1 MKVSL
6 YYNPSCS
13 DCTRQAKRTAWL
25 DWLQAIDMRT
35 DRSPL
40 GEVPAGE
47 IVVVDE
53 RRRRAYTG
61 VYATRMVC
69 LRIPLLFLYG
79 LLLYVPGIRDR
90 IGKAKPGCNRDACEI

>member
-13 DCTRQAKRTAWL
+13 DCVRQAKRTARL
-25 DWLQAIDMRT
+25 DWLRAIEMRT

-40 GEVPAGE
+40 GEVPVGD

-53 RRRRAYTG
+53 QRRRVYTG
-61 VYATRMVC
+61 IYATRMVC

-79 LLLYVPGIRDR
+79 LILYVPGIRDR
-90 IGKAKPGCNRDACEI
+90 IGEAKPGCNGDACEV